1 MVEWDM
7 TSQKGARSN
16 WLSPD
21 KFKKEKTILDSTEAE
36 NLLESQ
42 KDGNHLSVCNY
53 LFPFCWDNQNLL
65 EKQWTIKHQVP
76 EEARIRC
83 A

>member
-7 TSQKGARSN
+7 TSQKGAGSN

-42 KDGNHLSVCNY
+42 KDGNHLRVCNY

-65 EKQWTIKHQVP
+65 D
-76 EEARIRC
+76 
-83 A
+83 